1 MPGSLTAET
10 FDKLLFRLDAD
21 REQAGRKYE
30 ALRRT
35 LLRFFEWR
43 SAPFPDEHTD
53 ETFDRVARKLGDA
66 IEIRNLGGYCH
77 EVARLVC
84 LEALKGHDSKRSP
97 LDEDRLIAR
106 PPGNSVDEDR
116 LQESGLECLEGC
128 LATLSPES
136 RQLILEYH
144 QDGAGSRSGRR
155 KAMAWQLGV
164 PRDALANRAQR
175 VRNRLEECVSN
186 CLATRQ
192 TI

>member
-1 MPGSLTAET
+1 MPALLTAET
-10 FDKLLFRLDAD
+10 FDKLLHRLDAD
-21 REQAGRKYE
+21 RDQAGRKYE

-53 ETFDRVARKLGDA
+53 ETFDRVARKLDDSV
-66 IEIRNLGGYCH
+66 EIRSLGGYCH
-77 EVARLVC
+77 EVARLIC
-84 LEALKGHDSKRSP
+84 LEALKGRDSKRRP
-97 LDEDRLIAR
+97 LDEDRLIAG
-106 PPGNSVDEDR
+106 PPGDGVEEDR
-116 LQESGLECLEGC
+116 LQESRLACLDGCLE
-128 LATLSPES
+128 TLSPES

-144 QDGAGSRSGRR
+144 QDGTGTRTGRR
-155 KAMAWQLGV
+155 KAQAGRLGV

-186 CLATRQ
+186 CVATRG

>member
-1 MPGSLTAET
+1 MRGSLTAET
-10 FDKLLFRLDAD
+10 FDKLLHRLDAD
-21 REQAGRKYE
+21 REQAGQKYE

-53 ETFDRVARKLGDA
+53 ETFDRVARRLGEA
-66 IEIRNLGGYCH
+66 VEIRSLGAYCH

-97 LDEDRLIAR
+97 LEEERLAAG

-116 LQESGLECLEGC
+116 LHEARLACLEGC
-128 LATLSPES
+128 LDALSPAS

-144 QDGAGSRSGRR
+144 QDGTGDPDWPPQGSGR
-155 KAMAWQLGV
+155 ASGCA
-164 PRDALANRAQR
+164 A
-175 VRNRLEECVSN
+175 
-186 CLATRQ
+186 
-192 TI
+192 